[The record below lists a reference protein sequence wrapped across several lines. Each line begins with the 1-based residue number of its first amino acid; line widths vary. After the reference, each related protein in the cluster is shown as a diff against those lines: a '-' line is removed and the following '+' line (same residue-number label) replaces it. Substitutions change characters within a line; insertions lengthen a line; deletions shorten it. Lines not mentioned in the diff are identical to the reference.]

1 MTTAPSIPTTPSPAP
16 ALFLVPTLT
25 ATDHVAVAARATG
38 VVWWPLEGRWFQC
51 QGPKT
56 VDALN
61 GLVTNDVVKLPV
73 GEAQH
78 AAALTAKGKV
88 ITDLLL
94 VRHDPTTVLAWV
106 PTAGADAW
114 QALIRKY
121 VNPRLS
127 AMTDVSAQWHG
138 VILTGGGVPAV
149 LEAFQAAGREA
160 MERVPGDGDAVTHT
174 HRIPAPFG
182 LATPSTLVLV
192 AGDSAAATL
201 RTVLEAAGAL
211 PASPALATVFRVEA
225 GWPALGVEM
234 DDETLAQEANLDALG
249 AISFTKGCYTGQ
261 ETVAR
266 IHFRGHVNRQL
277 RGLTAAVPLVPGAT
291 VLGAED
297 AVIGTVRS
305 AVDSPTHGPIALA
318 MLRREL
324 PVGGTVAVVQGSD
337 RIAATVAALPFG
349 AA

>member
-1 MTTAPSIPTTPSPAP
+1 MTTDASITPPATAPFS
-16 ALFLVPTLT
+16 VPVLT
-25 ATDHVAVAARATG
+25 AADHVAVAARVTG

-56 VDALN
+56 VEALN
-61 GLVTNDVVKLPV
+61 GMVTNDVVKLPV

-138 VILTGGGVPAV
+138 VLLTGAAVPAV
-149 LEAFQAAGREA
+149 LTAFGEA
-160 MERVPGDGDAVTHT
+160 MTPPSAEGSAMDGWHVV
-174 HRIPAPFG
+174 PAPFG
-182 LATPSTLVLV
+182 LSAPSALVLV
-192 AGDSAAATL
+192 AGDAASASLRAAL
-201 RTVLEAAGAL
+201 NAPGSHR
-211 PASPALATVFRVEA
+211 ASPALATVLRVEA

-234 DDETLAQEANLDALG
+234 DSETLAQEANLDALG

-277 RGLTAAVPLVPGAT
+277 RGLASAQVLEPGAT

-305 AVDSPTHGPIALA
+305 AVDSPTYGGIALA